1 MRRPAEIR
9 KPLDQESLHSRGREK
24 RVEGSR
30 PRGISRKDFL
40 RTSGTGLAGAV
51 LLGAAGCGG
60 GQSGGVTELY
70 YSASPDDTGTTQKLI
85 DKFNKQ
91 NKGTYKVVFIEGN
104 ADTGQ
109 RLDKL
114 RTQFQAG
121 GENLDVIL
129 GDVIW
134 TAELAANGWV
144 TDLTDRFPESTQKEY
159 LPGSVEAIIFDDK
172 PYAMPWY
179 TDTGL
184 LYYRKDL
191 LEQSGYDGPPK
202 TWDELKEMSRKTMA
216 RSGTRFGFVF
226 QGARYEGGVCDGCE
240 FIWGHGG
247 NILDP
252 ADPTRVVVDS
262 PNAIAG
268 LATER
273 SMITDGVSP
282 QAVTVYKEDES
293 AGAFLNGDAIF
304 LRNWPYV
311 YALIGTP
318 DYPKLDT
325 DQVGVSELPSS
336 DGKPG
341 NGTVG
346 DQPLYISTSSKNPDA
361 AWKFIEFLSSPEQQ
375 KLRAIEG
382 SYLPTRSKLYDDP
395 EIQES
400 VPVVALAK
408 TALQHTLPRP
418 VTPYYS
424 DMSLEMQD
432 QFNAS
437 LSGEVSPEDAAR
449 TMKENLENLIQQG
462 QDS

>member
-1 MRRPAEIR
+1 
-9 KPLDQESLHSRGREK
+9 
-24 RVEGSR
+24 
-30 PRGISRKDFL
+30 
-40 RTSGTGLAGAV
+40 
-51 LLGAAGCGG
+51 
-60 GQSGGVTELY
+60 VTELY
-70 YSASPDDTGTTQKLI
+70 YSAAPDDTGTTQKLI

-91 NKGTYKVVFIEGN
+91 NKGTYKVIFVEGN

-121 GENLDVIL
+121 GEDLDVIL

-159 LPGSVEAIIFDDK
+159 LPGSVDAIIYDGK

-216 RSGTRFGFVF
+216 ESGTKFGFVF

-247 NILDP
+247 NVLDP
-252 ADPTRVVVDS
+252 ADPNKVIVDS
-262 PNAIAG
+262 PQAIAG

-273 SMITDGVSP
+273 SMITYGVSP

-293 AGAFLNGDAIF
+293 AGAFLNDDAIF
-304 LRNWPYV
+304 LRNW
-311 YALIGTP
+311 ALRVRP
-318 DYPKLDT
+318 DRHLRLP
-325 DQVGVSELPSS
+325 QAEAGPGRGVG
-336 DGKPG
+336 
-341 NGTVG
+341 
-346 DQPLYISTSSKNPDA
+346 
-361 AWKFIEFLSSPEQQ
+361 
-375 KLRAIEG
+375 
-382 SYLPTRSKLYDDP
+382 
-395 EIQES
+395 
-400 VPVVALAK
+400 
-408 TALQHTLPRP
+408 
-418 VTPYYS
+418 
-424 DMSLEMQD
+424 
-432 QFNAS
+432 AS
-437 LSGEVSPEDAAR
+437 IVRWQAGER
-449 TMKENLENLIQQG
+449 NRG
-462 QDS
+462 